1 MVPSFVTPASREYK
15 PNYPAPHP
23 LLAEPAVC
31 QIKILVNFGTSL
43 WQDPRQAN
51 VLSVWRFRQGN
62 ILGGGH
68 HPANT
73 PHPCQTHATFP
84 SLLPSAI
91 MFSVNYPPPPSQVLP
106 CGVCGSGEGGGVGG
120 GARIASRTRQ
130 HDTGHPAD
138 HSTVFL
144 SACGARPARAHT
156 WWGRRRDGWSGEGN
170 RLVS

>member
-15 PNYPAPHP
+15 PNYPPPYP

-91 MFSVNYPPPPSQVLP
+91 MFSVNYLPPPIPSFAMRSLWKW
-106 CGVCGSGEGGGVGG
+106 G
-120 GARIASRTRQ
+120 R
-130 HDTGHPAD
+130 
-138 HSTVFL
+138 
-144 SACGARPARAHT
+144 
-156 WWGRRRDGWSGEGN
+156 GRRRRRGKDSKQDKTA
-170 RLVS
+170 RYRPSC